1 MKKRFIVLIVGLLSY
16 FVVSAQFSVTGVDVV
31 EYPQSD
37 IAAVFVVDAFT
48 DGVLSYTLP
57 ENKDVTWSYYDESGN
72 KTIIKSEIQVNKTS
86 IPLQN
91 NSSLGYELNIQGELQ
106 YVWVFHYPDFEVQL
120 DDIQIDTNTEDRCQF
135 IQAQLFITAN
145 SMKYQGYNQQTM
157 PYEVVRTFELAYDS
171 AYFSQTTYEVES
183 VVRKIEQT
191 SYVQLTSPLMN
202 TLYTLSGDQ
211 FARAFNRTKE
221 ISSAQVEAFAVQ
233 INPTA
238 SIQTRDGL
246 NEKERDL
253 SSSQT
258 LRGSAPLEVEVLSYA
273 NVPAARYFDWCLS
286 READFSTCELQYID
300 KDFRYSFTQQIP
312 YYVRLNVYNADATC
326 KADTSYVI
334 DIVDSFLEIP
344 NVFTPNGDGRNDEFR
359 VAYKSLIKFSGK
371 VYDSWGRLVFSWT
384 DPTKGWDGTINGLKA
399 PEGAY
404 FYHIEATGVDR
415 DEKGNLIEYK
425 KTGDINL
432 LR

>member
-1 MKKRFIVLIVGLLSY
+1 MLFRS
-16 FVVSAQFSVTGVDVV
+16 
-31 EYPQSD
+31 
-37 IAAVFVVDAFT
+37 
-48 DGVLSYTLP
+48 
-57 ENKDVTWSYYDESGN
+57 VTWSYYDESGN

-91 NSSLGYELNIQGELQ
+91 NSSLGYELDIQGELQ

-135 IQAQLFITAN
+135 VQAQLFITAN

-286 READFSTCELQYID
+286 REAE
-300 KDFRYSFTQQIP
+300 
-312 YYVRLNVYNADATC
+312 
-326 KADTSYVI
+326 
-334 DIVDSFLEIP
+334 
-344 NVFTPNGDGRNDEFR
+344 DGRAH
-359 VAYKSLIKFSGK
+359 V
-371 VYDSWGRLVFSWT
+371 
-384 DPTKGWDGTINGLKA
+384 
-399 PEGAY
+399 
-404 FYHIEATGVDR
+404 
-415 DEKGNLIEYK
+415 
-425 KTGDINL
+425 
-432 LR
+432 